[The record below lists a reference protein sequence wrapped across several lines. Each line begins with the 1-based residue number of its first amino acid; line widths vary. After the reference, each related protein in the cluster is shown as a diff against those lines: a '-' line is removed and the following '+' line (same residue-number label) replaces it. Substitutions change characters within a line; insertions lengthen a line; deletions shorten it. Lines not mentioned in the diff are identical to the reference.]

1 VGGRCPR
8 RDVSR
13 PFLAANQRNLFA
25 TQTEAPAVAVAWFP
39 FAITIRSRGVLSGI
53 ASPLSA
59 CVSLRMVKNP
69 HQLDV
74 RMTDQQTTNSLHRF
88 LDGDPEAQPRGIE
101 DSASD
106 LGARI
111 ADARTAGGRTQ
122 TDIANQLGVK
132 VSTVDKWER
141 GVASP
146 RSNRLMALAG
156 ILGVSLSWLIVGH
169 GDEPT
174 APDDLDDIRVALG
187 RVHAQLT
194 DSLNEVDVLLAR
206 LGNARA
212 AD

>member
-1 VGGRCPR
+1 
-8 RDVSR
+8 
-13 PFLAANQRNLFA
+13 
-25 TQTEAPAVAVAWFP
+25 
-39 FAITIRSRGVLSGI
+39 
-53 ASPLSA
+53 
-59 CVSLRMVKNP
+59 
-69 HQLDV
+69 
-74 RMTDQQTTNSLHRF
+74 MTAQQQTNSLHRF

-111 ADARTAGGRTQ
+111 ADARTAAGRTQ

-141 GVASP
+141 GSASP
-146 RSNRLMALAG
+146 RSNRLTALAG
-156 ILGVSLSWLIVGH
+156 ILGVNLSWLIVGH

-174 APDDLDDIRVALG
+174 STDDLDDIKLALD

-206 LGNARA
+206 LERARSS
-212 AD
+212 D

>member
-1 VGGRCPR
+1 
-8 RDVSR
+8 
-13 PFLAANQRNLFA
+13 
-25 TQTEAPAVAVAWFP
+25 
-39 FAITIRSRGVLSGI
+39 
-53 ASPLSA
+53 
-59 CVSLRMVKNP
+59 
-69 HQLDV
+69 
-74 RMTDQQTTNSLHRF
+74 MTAQQQTNSLHRF

-111 ADARTAGGRTQ
+111 ADARTAAGRTQ

-141 GVASP
+141 GSASP
-146 RSNRLMALAG
+146 RSNRLTALDG

-174 APDDLDDIRVALG
+174 STDDLDDIKLALD

-206 LGNARA
+206 LERARSS
-212 AD
+212 D

>member
-1 VGGRCPR
+1 MNAHCH
-8 RDVSR
+8 RD
-13 PFLAANQRNLFA
+13 
-25 TQTEAPAVAVAWFP
+25 
-39 FAITIRSRGVLSGI
+39 G
-53 ASPLSA
+53 PLSA
-59 CVSLRMVKNP
+59 RGSLRMVESP
-69 HQLDV
+69 QHLDV
-74 RMTDQQTTNSLHRF
+74 GMADQHPTNSLHRF

-111 ADARTAGGRTQ
+111 ADARVAAGRTQ

-132 VSTVDKWER
+132 VSTVDKWE
-141 GVASP
+141 GGLASP
-146 RSNRLMALAG
+146 RSNRLTALAG

-174 APDDLDDIRVALG
+174 SPDDLDEVRVALG

-206 LGNARA
+206 LDRA
-212 AD
+212 AP

>member
-1 VGGRCPR
+1 
-8 RDVSR
+8 
-13 PFLAANQRNLFA
+13 
-25 TQTEAPAVAVAWFP
+25 
-39 FAITIRSRGVLSGI
+39 
-53 ASPLSA
+53 
-59 CVSLRMVKNP
+59 MVDSP

-74 RMTDQQTTNSLHRF
+74 RMTDQHTTNSLHRF

-111 ADARTAGGRTQ
+111 ADARTAAGRTQ

-132 VSTVDKWER
+132 VSTMEKWER

-146 RSNRLMALAG
+146 RSNRLTALAG
-156 ILGVSLSWLIVGH
+156 ILGVSLSWLIIGH
-169 GDEPT
+169 GDQSI

-194 DSLNEVDVLLAR
+194 DGLNEVDVLLAH
-206 LGNARA
+206 LDSALA
-212 AD
+212 AG